1 MAGWAQEDS
10 SSCCH
15 WWPRALSRPS
25 ADANVGEIHFHQAAM
40 GLPGELPC
48 TVSLAIQGDTE
59 VVDVEGGQAI
69 FSGAG
74 FMDHRQVGP

>member
-1 MAGWAQEDS
+1 
-10 SSCCH
+10 
-15 WWPRALSRPS
+15 
-25 ADANVGEIHFHQAAM
+25 M
-40 GLPGELPC
+40 GLPEELPC